1 MSAPT
6 TASDEATRL
15 SPWLERHPPRPNEP
29 EWRAAWVREIV
40 RQLHRT
46 TYGPVDPDS
55 VVCGEIK
62 DPLPS
67 VRLSYAR
74 AESEGRLRTTLHAAA
89 WAGALDVCGREAQA
103 LAEWHR
109 RAWGIREPASDD
121 VSIREQQLQLVVKR
135 VVRAATRVQR
145 TGDETP

>member
-6 TASDEATRL
+6 TASSEATRL
-15 SPWLERHPPRPNEP
+15 SPWIERHPPNPGDP
-29 EWRAAWVREIV
+29 AWRAEWVREIC

-46 TYGPVDPDS
+46 SYGPVDPDS
-55 VVCGEIK
+55 VVCGEIA

-74 AESEGRLRTTLHAAA
+74 GESMSRLRTVLHAAA
-89 WAGALDVCGREAQA
+89 WAGALDVCSREAQQ
-103 LAEWHR
+103 LATFL
-109 RAWGIREPASDD
+109 RAQWGIREPVSDD
-121 VSIREQQLQLVVKR
+121 VSEREHQLQLVVKR